1 MPKSDIRVQVK
12 SISSVDGMKDLFEE
26 GGVTMIVQ
34 VVVLQ
39 NRAVVISDWCFN
51 EISQNHHVSQSEF
64 VLIFHI
70 QGVSKTLLI
79 HLMGQ
84 LVMILMVACKLSHSI
99 IGYW

>member
-64 VLIFHI
+64 VVIFHI
-70 QGVSKTLLI
+70 HGVSKTLLI

>member
-12 SISSVDGMKDLFEE
+12 SISSVDGIKDLFEE

-39 NRAVVISDWCFN
+39 NRAVVISDCCFN

-70 QGVSKTLLI
+70 HGVRKTSLI
-79 HLMGQ
+79 HLVGQ
-84 LVMILMVACKLSHSI
+84 LVKILMVACKLSHSI
-99 IGYW
+99 IGC

>member
-12 SISSVDGMKDLFEE
+12 SISSVDGIKDPFEE

-39 NRAVVISDWCFN
+39 NRAVVISDWCFT

-64 VLIFHI
+64 VVIFHI
-70 QGVSKTLLI
+70 HGVSKTLLI

-99 IGYW
+99 IGCW

>member
-39 NRAVVISDWCFN
+39 NRAVVISD
-51 EISQNHHVSQSEF
+51 
-64 VLIFHI
+64 
-70 QGVSKTLLI
+70 
-79 HLMGQ
+79 
-84 LVMILMVACKLSHSI
+84 
-99 IGYW
+99 

>member
-12 SISSVDGMKDLFEE
+12 SISSVDGVKDLFEE
-26 GGVTMIVQ
+26 VGVTMIVQ

-51 EISQNHHVSQSEF
+51 EISQNRHVSQSEC
-64 VLIFHI
+64 VVTFHI
-70 QGVSKTLLI
+70 HGVSKTLLI

-84 LVMILMVACKLSHSI
+84 LVMILMVDCKLSHSI
-99 IGYW
+99 IDCW

>member
-1 MPKSDIRVQVK
+1 MPKSEVK
-12 SISSVDGMKDLFEE
+12 NISSVDDIKDLFEE

-64 VLIFHI
+64 VVIFHI
-70 QGVSKTLLI
+70 HGVSKTLLI

-99 IGYW
+99 IGCW

>member
-12 SISSVDGMKDLFEE
+12 SISSVDGIKDLFDV

-34 VVVLQ
+34 VVVHQ

-64 VLIFHI
+64 VVIFHI
-70 QGVSKTLLI
+70 HGVSKTLLI

-84 LVMILMVACKLSHSI
+84 LVMILMVACKLSDSI
-99 IGYW
+99 ISCW